1 MCANQMWS
9 LDFNIIT
16 ALTLP
21 PGIADN
27 LRCVVVMS
35 IRHDMDKQ
43 HGNGRNFVLWS
54 ALSLAMWDL
63 PLAPQP
69 GSCVG
74 SNWPMAG
81 DGFFLSPGSPNS
93 NKTVSRGPLHCTVPK
108 VLAWIL
114 QRIHDDRIA
123 LTRP

>member
-9 LDFNIIT
+9 LSSNLIT

-21 PGIADN
+21 PGTADN

-43 HGNGRNFVLWS
+43 HGDWRNFFLRA
-54 ALSLAMWDL
+54 ALSLDMWDL

-69 GSCVG
+69 GS
-74 SNWPMAG
+74 
-81 DGFFLSPGSPNS
+81 
-93 NKTVSRGPLHCTVPK
+93 
-108 VLAWIL
+108 
-114 QRIHDDRIA
+114 
-123 LTRP
+123 